1 MWDFR
6 HPAKKSPGLQEEAKL
21 RSEIKWPLGLSP
33 SLPPSSV
40 ARQKSEFQGNAFSC
54 FHRFLI
60 LRYEKLETEDPE
72 RRRQEAAVEE
82 LVRINHKIVRI
93 QLLFSTDLVFLVS
106 YSRHIPYH
114 HSDRFWSFLITWCFR
129 TSWSVRSQ
137 KRTSSR
143 QPALRMR
150 WLLLH
155 LHCYSSL
162 RLFWEVK
169 MVDMNVFP
177 RHSEWFAE

>member
-60 LRYEKLETEDPE
+60 QRYEKLETEDPE

-114 HSDRFWSFLITWCFR
+114 HSDHFDDMMFQDKLVSSITKEDFEPP
-129 TSWSVRSQ
+129 TSAEDEVI
-137 KRTSSR
+137 TFIFT
-143 QPALRMR
+143 
-150 WLLLH
+150 LLL
-155 LHCYSSL
+155 LLTILSG
-162 RLFWEVK
+162 
-169 MVDMNVFP
+169 
-177 RHSEWFAE
+177 SENGRYECISPA

>member
-93 QLLFSTDLVFLVS
+93 QLLFSSFSCELFKA
-106 YSRHIPYH
+106 YSLLP
-114 HSDRFWSFLITWCFR
+114 FWSFWSFFDNMMTWSFR

-162 RLFWEVK
+162 QFFREVK

>member
-6 HPAKKSPGLQEEAKL
+6 HPPKKSPGLQEEAKL

-60 LRYEKLETEDPE
+60 QRYEKLETEDPE

-93 QLLFSTDLVFLVS
+93 QSLLFFLWA
-106 YSRHIPYH
+106 IQGI
-114 HSDRFWSFLITWCFR
+114 FLITILIISMTWCFR

-150 WLLLH
+150 WLLLY

-162 RLFWEVK
+162 QLFWEVK

>member
-1 MWDFR
+1 M
-6 HPAKKSPGLQEEAKL
+6 HAA
-21 RSEIKWPLGLSP
+21 
-33 SLPPSSV
+33 
-40 ARQKSEFQGNAFSC
+40 C

-60 LRYEKLETEDPE
+60 QRYEKLETEDPE

-114 HSDRFWSFLITWCFR
+114 HSDHFDDMMFQDKLVSSITKEDFEPP
-129 TSWSVRSQ
+129 TSAEDEVI
-137 KRTSSR
+137 TFTFT
-143 QPALRMR
+143 
-150 WLLLH
+150 LLL
-155 LHCYSSL
+155 LL
-162 RLFWEVK
+162 TILWEVK

-177 RHSEWFAE
+177 RHSE

>member
-6 HPAKKSPGLQEEAKL
+6 HPPKKSPGLQEEAKL

-60 LRYEKLETEDPE
+60 QRYEKLETEDPE

-93 QLLFSTDLVFLVS
+93 QLLFYTDLVFVVS
-106 YSRHIPYH
+106 YSRHIPYYH
-114 HSDRFWSFLITWCFR
+114 FDDF
-129 TSWSVRSQ
+129 
-137 KRTSSR
+137 
-143 QPALRMR
+143 
-150 WLLLH
+150 
-155 LHCYSSL
+155 Y
-162 RLFWEVK
+162 LFWKHDDMMFQDKLVSSITKEDFEPPTSAEDEVREI
-169 MVDMNVFP
+169 VFNYLQWMILFFI
-177 RHSEWFAE
+177 S